1 MKRLIKYIN
10 LAVFGGVA
18 YYGLENIWRGY
29 SHWTMVIVGGFCF
42 LIIGLLNEFYTWDMA
57 LVSQMVI
64 STLIITLVEL
74 VAGLILNTWLGLN
87 VWDYSTMPYNF
98 MGQICLLYLNLWF
111 LISLPVILLDDYIRY
126 WVFKEEKPHY
136 KMF

>member
-10 LAVFGGVA
+10 LGAFGGVA

-29 SHWTMVIVGGFCF
+29 SHWTMVIVGGLCF
-42 LIIGLLNEFYTWDMA
+42 LTIGLLNEFYTWDMA
-57 LVSQMVI
+57 LISQMLI

-74 VAGLILNTWLGLN
+74 TAGLIVNKWLGLN
-87 VWDYSTMPYNF
+87 VWDYSDMPYNF
-98 MGQICLLYLNLWF
+98 LGQICLVYSNLWF

-136 KMF
+136 KIF